1 MAAVAPPASIVNG
14 SHESGKDTQAD
25 HSPSRFTAVNG
36 KESSGSV
43 VPALA
48 PVLGSVNGKDAHHE
62 GGADLTWTASGYNTS
77 PQQSEGLHDGV
88 TTSQEQDDRNSQRSS
103 SHAASLGTNNNK
115 RKRSESIEQQASPPE
130 LQAGRGMQRSPAY
143 HHDESSELHAQSTI
157 TNGAIQEHL
166 VQSPSTRYPRV
177 GSPDDQRGSTSTAGW
192 HDYDSQL
199 ISQAQKAQ
207 NLDASDAQLAEALQR
222 EAQGT
227 DSGDSKAWGPAS
239 RSVETPEESDQHSFP
254 SYAQDRSQAAVQV
267 GPKRKRVFSNR
278 TKTGCMT
285 CRRRKKKCDEQHP
298 QCKSTTLL
306 AFHRTLAKIKT
317 MANLM

>member
-14 SHESGKDTQAD
+14 SHETEKDTQAD

-36 KESSGSV
+36 KEVSGNAV
-43 VPALA
+43 PGLTPALG
-48 PVLGSVNGKDAHHE
+48 PVNGKDAHRE
-62 GGADLTWTASGYNTS
+62 GADVGWSASGYSTP
-77 PQQSEGLHDGV
+77 PQQDAERLHDRP
-88 TTSQEQDDRNSQRSS
+88 TTGLEQDDRNSHRSS
-103 SHAASLGTNNNK
+103 SQVASLGATNNK
-115 RKRSESIEQQASPPE
+115 RKRSESIEQQASPPD
-130 LQAGRGMQRSPAY
+130 LQAGQGVQRSPGY
-143 HHDESSELHAQSTI
+143 HHEESSELHGQSSA
-157 TNGAIQEHL
+157 TNGAIQEHST
-166 VQSPSTRYPRV
+166 QSPIRYQRV
-177 GSPDDQRGSTSTAGW
+177 GSPEDPRGSTSTAGW

-227 DSGDSKAWGPAS
+227 DSGESRTWGPAT

-254 SYAQDRSQAAVQV
+254 SYGQDRSQATVQV

-298 QCKSTTLL
+298 ACKSPLR
-306 AFHRTLAKIKT
+306 AFLSYRWPRPRRRLI
-317 MANLM
+317 